1 MSYPAPGEGSVA
13 AYQMSAIPWVTSSQV
28 SLGDIQEFTFPFAT
42 RFISILNQ
50 GANATDAIAVG
61 FTHNGVASSG
71 NYFLLKQNQQ
81 YDGELRTT
89 KIFISGSVG
98 ATVNYQIVAGL
109 TAIPF
114 RNFNLLT
121 GSDGYIGVG

>member
-1 MSYPAPGEGSVA
+1 MTYPAPGEGSVA

-28 SLGDIQEFTFPFAT
+28 NLGDIQEFTFPFAT

-50 GANATDAIAVG
+50 GANANDTIAVG
-61 FTHNGVASSG
+61 FTYNGVASSG
-71 NYFLLKQNQQ
+71 NYFSLKQNQQ
-81 YDGELRTT
+81 FEGEIRTT
-89 KIFISGSVG
+89 KIFVSGSAG
-98 ATVNYQIVAGL
+98 ATVNYQIFAGL

-121 GSDGYIGVG
+121 GSDGYEGIG